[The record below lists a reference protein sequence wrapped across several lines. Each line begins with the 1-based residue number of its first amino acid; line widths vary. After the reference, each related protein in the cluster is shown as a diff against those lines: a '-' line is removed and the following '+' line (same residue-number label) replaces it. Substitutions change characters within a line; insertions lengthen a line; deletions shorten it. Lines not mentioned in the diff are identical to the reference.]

1 VVIRADGFDQA
12 LAMVR
17 AGLGVALLPAFVAHS
32 CPDIEPLSAEVRAL
46 RTPLWLITRKD
57 LRDTMRVKVLM
68 QAVGPA
74 LAHAL
79 KEATAV

>member
-46 RTPLWLITRKD
+46 RTPRC
-57 LRDTMRVKVLM
+57 
-68 QAVGPA
+68 GSSPA
-74 LAHAL
+74 
-79 KEATAV
+79 KTCATPCA